1 MVTYAVFMQNHPFSD
16 NVSMHDLFVGV
27 PNGLRPVFPKPEV
40 SASELR
46 SFLDSHQCCRLTPE
60 LVTLVNDAWDV
71 DPARRPSFVVIK
83 ARLADVVQRSAEP
96 ETLCVRQAT
105 TPTDDDDDEELDIG
119 DPIPPARE
127 AAAVMGRHLKFE
139 DFEDSLIPL
148 PGSIEEKI
156 YSKGEIEGF
165 VPLKQ
170 VGSLR
175 RPPDLRQIR
184 FSETSSADV

>member
-1 MVTYAVFMQNHPFSD
+1 MVTYAVFMQKHPFSE

-27 PNGLRPVFPKPEV
+27 PNGLRPVFPKPEAPV
-40 SASELR
+40 SELR
-46 SFLDSHQCCRLTPE
+46 SFLDSHQCAHLTPE

-71 DPARRPSFVVIK
+71 DPARRPSFVDIK
-83 ARLADVVQRSAEP
+83 GRLADVVQRSAEL
-96 ETLCVRQAT
+96 ETLCVRNAT
-105 TPTDDDDDEELDIG
+105 TTTLADDELGIG
-119 DPIPPARE
+119 GDLTAPARE
-127 AAAVMGRHLKFE
+127 AAAVGRHLRFE

-170 VGSLR
+170 AGSFR
-175 RPPDLRQIR
+175 RPPDPRQLR